1 MKKFIKYFSLA
12 VLLLVIIVAT
22 KTSQTFIEKH
32 YVIAI
37 NEIAVKQFEG
47 NNNYFLML
55 NAITQEKRV
64 VQALVSL
71 VCFISFVLV
80 LVLITSSIAK
90 DVKEWDG
97 VELWKFYDLKLYE
110 III

>member
-1 MKKFIKYFSLA
+1 MKKFIKYFSLI

-22 KTSQTFIEKH
+22 KTSQAFIEKH

-55 NAITQEKRV
+55 DAIAQEKRV

-71 VCFISFVLV
+71 VCFTSFILV
-80 LVLITSSIAK
+80 LVLIASSIAK
-90 DVKEWDG
+90 DVWS
-97 VELWKFYDLKLYE
+97 
-110 III
+110 

>member
-1 MKKFIKYFSLA
+1 MKKLIKYFSLI
-12 VLLLVIIVAT
+12 VLLLVIIAAT

-90 DVKEWDG
+90 DVKE
-97 VELWKFYDLKLYE
+97 
-110 III
+110 

>member
-1 MKKFIKYFSLA
+1 MKKFIKYFSLI

-32 YVIAI
+32 YAIAV

-47 NNNYFLML
+47 NNDYFLML

-71 VCFISFVLV
+71 VCFVSFILV
-80 LVLITSSIAK
+80 LVLIASSIAK
-90 DVKEWDG
+90 DVKEKNG
-97 VELWKFYDLKLYE
+97 V
-110 III
+110 

>member
-1 MKKFIKYFSLA
+1 MKKFIKYFSLI

-22 KTSQTFIEKH
+22 KTSQAFIEKH

-55 NAITQEKRV
+55 DAIAQEKRV

-71 VCFISFVLV
+71 VCFTPFILV
-80 LVLITSSIAK
+80 LVLIASSIAK
-90 DVKEWDG
+90 DVWS
-97 VELWKFYDLKLYE
+97 
-110 III
+110 

>member
-1 MKKFIKYFSLA
+1 
-12 VLLLVIIVAT
+12 LLFVIIVAT

-32 YVIAI
+32 YAIAV

-71 VCFISFVLV
+71 VCFMSFVLI
-80 LVLITSSIAK
+80 LVLIASSIAK
-90 DVKEWDG
+90 DLKE
-97 VELWKFYDLKLYE
+97 
-110 III
+110 

>member
-1 MKKFIKYFSLA
+1 MKKFFKYFSLS
-12 VLLLVIIVAT
+12 VLLFVIIVAT
-22 KTSQTFIEKH
+22 KTSQILIEKH

-37 NEIAVKQFEG
+37 NEIAIKQFEG
-47 NNNYFLML
+47 NDNYSLTL

-71 VCFISFVLV
+71 GCFIPFVLT

-90 DVKEWDG
+90 DVKE
-97 VELWKFYDLKLYE
+97 
-110 III
+110 

>member
-1 MKKFIKYFSLA
+1 MKKFIKYFSLI

-32 YVIAI
+32 YAIAV
-37 NEIAVKQFEG
+37 NEIAAKQFES

-64 VQALVSL
+64 VQASVSL
-71 VCFISFVLV
+71 VCFMSFVLIS
-80 LVLITSSIAK
+80 VLIAFSITK
-90 DVKEWDG
+90 
-97 VELWKFYDLKLYE
+97 DLKELN
-110 III
+110 

>member
-1 MKKFIKYFSLA
+1 MKKLIKYFSLI
-12 VLLLVIIVAT
+12 VLLLVIIAAT

-55 NAITQEKRV
+55 NAIAQEKRV

-90 DVKEWDG
+90 DVKEKNG
-97 VELWKFYDLKLYE
+97 V
-110 III
+110 

>member
-1 MKKFIKYFSLA
+1 MKKFIKYFSLI

-22 KTSQTFIEKH
+22 KTSQTFIEKY

-37 NEIAVKQFEG
+37 NEIAVKQFED

-55 NAITQEKRV
+55 NAIAQEKRV

-71 VCFISFVLV
+71 GCFTSFVLT
-80 LVLITSSIAK
+80 LVLITSSIVK
-90 DVKEWDG
+90 DVKKKNG
-97 VELWKFYDLKLYE
+97 V
-110 III
+110 

>member
-1 MKKFIKYFSLA
+1 MKKLIKYFSLI
-12 VLLLVIIVAT
+12 VLLLVIIAAT

-55 NAITQEKRV
+55 NAIAQEKRV

-90 DVKEWDG
+90 DVK
-97 VELWKFYDLKLYE
+97 K
-110 III
+110 

>member
-1 MKKFIKYFSLA
+1 MKKFIKYFSLI

-22 KTSQTFIEKH
+22 KTSQTFIEKY

-55 NAITQEKRV
+55 DAIAQEKRV

-71 VCFISFVLV
+71 GCFTSFVLT
-80 LVLITSSIAK
+80 LVLITSSIVK
-90 DVKEWDG
+90 DVKKKNG
-97 VELWKFYDLKLYE
+97 V
-110 III
+110 